1 MLSGRMEYGYGSSRY
16 VLESGDALQFV
27 GGVPH
32 GPAALVE
39 LPIQFLS
46 IKSITPST

>member
-1 MLSGRMEYGYGSSRY
+1 MTLAFLGS
-16 VLESGDALQFV
+16 LGDALQFI

-39 LPIQFLS
+39 LPIQFHQGRGPVQ
-46 IKSITPST
+46 IGRAHV

>member
-16 VLESGDALQFV
+16 LLESGDVLQFI

>member
-1 MLSGRMEYGYGSSRY
+1 MEWRLWNWINVIIVSSW
-16 VLESGDALQFV
+16 LLFGLLL
-27 GGVPH
+27 PH